1 MSKPST
7 TETGKGLAANASLAE
22 ILESAGYV
30 ISSGTEQEKQEIRCR
45 INDALNEWVPGLL
58 FSAASGVQSGGAG
71 SKVEQHLLGHGTD
84 FVVCGKGFENGADIS
99 KIGFITS
106 GESDEHSS

>member
-7 TETGKGLAANASLAE
+7 TETGKGLATNASLAE

-30 ISSGTEQEKQEIRCR
+30 ISSGTEQEKQETRGR
-45 INDALNEWVPGLL
+45 INDTLNKWVSGLL
-58 FSAASGVQSGGAG
+58 FPDSGGVQSGGAG

-84 FVVCGKGFENGADIS
+84 FVVCGKGFESGADIS
-99 KIGFITS
+99 KIGFITG